1 MIYRWFSNLFHNWAS
16 NSGERSTFSELLF
29 RLYASANAT
38 YEGILDRGQGGT
50 PQKVKG
56 HDHVSYSG
64 IPSGQGGSPL
74 ARSTAYTAGRGQV
87 SLFRSAVNTGGAWTI
102 ADSSSAYPIKRS
114 GSVSLFQVYFSAG
127 FQPLTTATATAFVD
141 CGVYLPAGGVCFY
154 DARIHNVTTGTYS
167 PVVSKSI
174 TLSALDPYGLIQF
187 EIEGVPFLF
196 GWNELNLEFSTP
208 ALVNQPDIYTNFFN
222 IGEWNDAKE
231 TNLFSDGINL

>member
-64 IPSGQGGSPL
+64 IPSGQGG
-74 ARSTAYTAGRGQV
+74 
-87 SLFRSAVNTGGAWTI
+87 WTI